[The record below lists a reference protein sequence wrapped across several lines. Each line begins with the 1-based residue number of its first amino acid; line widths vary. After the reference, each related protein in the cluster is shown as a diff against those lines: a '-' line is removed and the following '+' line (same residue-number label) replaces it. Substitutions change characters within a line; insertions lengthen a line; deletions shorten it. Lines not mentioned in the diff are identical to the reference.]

1 MTAVT
6 LVYALALAAYLSLA
20 VRVLRRRPRTLLHWS
35 CAAVLVALAL
45 WSVEDIVH
53 GMTAAPKSLAWVFGC
68 IGSLGW
74 GSFASIHLAFAMVLT
89 RRLKL
94 LRSWPVRLALV
105 LPPVLFI
112 SVQIVGKLTGGYALI
127 GDYILTGYGWKTVW
141 SKTPWVPAY
150 YAYYALYTLVAL
162 FLIFRMWQS
171 ARTYRE
177 RKQSGLIL
185 STGLVTLVVGTV
197 TDVVLP
203 QLMYFGLPDLAGALC
218 LIWAGGLYFAVTRYG
233 LMSVTPQGAA
243 REIIATMAD
252 ALFLLTPEGNVA
264 IANQSASNLLG
275 WDARELHGQEA
286 ELFFVAPAE
295 FRQALERVGDEVALT
310 ALELECRGR
319 DGRIIAVSVSSRLM
333 RDKAGETVGS
343 VWVLRD
349 ITARREAE
357 QRQAQ
362 LLAEVEGMNREL
374 NSFAHVVSHDLK
386 APLRAVD
393 SLLKWLVTDYGER
406 FDSEGKE
413 MVNLLL
419 ARVKRMHDLI
429 DGILQYSR
437 AGRALEEVAEVD
449 LGAVVPEVI
458 GALAPP
464 GHISIVV
471 DGRFPVVPASR
482 VKLEQVFQN
491 LLSNAIKYT
500 DKPQGLVRVECSEDG
515 GCWKFSVSDNG
526 PGIADKDQERVFQ
539 LFQTLKPRDQSDS
552 TGVGLAVVKKI
563 VVEMYGGRVWVESKL
578 GEGSTFYFT
587 LPKPAAADNAQS

>member
-1 MTAVT
+1 
-6 LVYALALAAYLSLA
+6 
-20 VRVLRRRPRTLLHWS
+20 
-35 CAAVLVALAL
+35 
-45 WSVEDIVH
+45 
-53 GMTAAPKSLAWVFGC
+53 
-68 IGSLGW
+68 
-74 GSFASIHLAFAMVLT
+74 
-89 RRLKL
+89 
-94 LRSWPVRLALV
+94 
-105 LPPVLFI
+105 
-112 SVQIVGKLTGGYALI
+112 
-127 GDYILTGYGWKTVW
+127 
-141 SKTPWVPAY
+141 
-150 YAYYALYTLVAL
+150 
-162 FLIFRMWQS
+162 
-171 ARTYRE
+171 
-177 RKQSGLIL
+177 
-185 STGLVTLVVGTV
+185 
-197 TDVVLP
+197 
-203 QLMYFGLPDLAGALC
+203 
-218 LIWAGGLYFAVTRYG
+218 
-233 LMSVTPQGAA
+233 
-243 REIIATMAD
+243 
-252 ALFLLTPEGNVA
+252 
-264 IANQSASNLLG
+264 
-275 WDARELHGQEA
+275 
-286 ELFFVAPAE
+286 
-295 FRQALERVGDEVALT
+295 
-310 ALELECRGR
+310 
-319 DGRIIAVSVSSRLM
+319 M

-500 DKPQGLVRVECSEDG
+500 DKPQGLVRVECCEDG
-515 GCWKFSVSDNG
+515 GCWKFSVGDNG